1 MVSGTEKQPIEV
13 DYQVGFSGC
22 RKGCIQYLMILVIQ
36 GVAKNFRGGGMI
48 IPYLVLLLERM
59 CACYGCSYF

>member
-36 GVAKNFRGGGMI
+36 GVAKNFRGGG
-48 IPYLVLLLERM
+48 YDYSVS
-59 CACYGCSYF
+59 CFTS

>member
-36 GVAKNFRGGGMI
+36 GGGGMI